1 MALRFRI
8 PFVKRGDP
16 VRAEYV
22 NKMAEAVNAVPEITV
37 GPGLQMTKGDGV
49 VVLSVKP
56 SNGEALYGIIT
67 AATGGDNDWLE
78 NVKYSAQVRGRPEA
92 KVIARLP
99 DFGRSGRGQDYRVR
113 PCRVGCPCIIYR
125 IPDGTGTVQSYLE
138 ILEGGELGELKIF
151 RRCGTVGASM
161 PRGTPD
167 EPVLGGGG
175 SSDSGTPAPPGTP
188 GQWDFGDAVNS
199 GQVLTI
205 GF

>member
-16 VRAEYV
+16 VRADYV
-22 NKMAEAVNAVPEITV
+22 NKMAEALNAVPEITV
-37 GPGLQMTKGDGV
+37 GAGLQATKSDGV
-49 VVLSVKP
+49 LVISAKP
-56 SNGEALYGIIT
+56 TNGEALYGIIT

-92 KVIARLP
+92 KVTARLP

-125 IPDGTGTVQSYLE
+125 IPDGTGAVQSYLE

-151 RRCGTVGASM
+151 RRCGTNRPAGFEQAPPELSGGA
-161 PRGTPD
+161 
-167 EPVLGGGG
+167 G
-175 SSDSGTPAPPGTP
+175 SSAPVIAAPGDP
-188 GQWDFGDAVNS
+188 GEWLFDDADNS
-199 GQVLTI
+199 DQALLVWSE
-205 GF
+205 